1 MNLKHL
7 NTFLTLSECRSF
19 TKTAER
25 LDCAQSGVTTQI
37 RQLEEELQVRLF
49 ERMGK
54 TVLLTAEGEQL
65 LPYARHMLSLS
76 SQITALYR
84 TPGRLTI
91 GVTESIA
98 SYQFENILREYT
110 ALCPDTEI
118 FLKMLNGKD
127 YCQMLT
133 DGEIDLAIVLD
144 LPVKNSTV
152 QTLVKRKEN
161 IVLFASSTH
170 DLSGKTRIIPEDF
183 KTHAVLLP
191 PPDCS
196 YRRLFE
202 HSLFLEGI
210 RPKIAL
216 ETNSVHVIKESSLC
230 GIGLGLLPEFA
241 VKKELIYHIFEK
253 INYKLDYPVYTQML
267 MHQDKW
273 ISPDLEMFLTV
284 AKRHLN

>member
-65 LPYARHMLSLS
+65 LPYARRMLSLS

-118 FLKMLNGKD
+118 FLKMLSGKD

-170 DLSGKTRIIPEDF
+170 DLSGKTHIIPEDF

-196 YRRLFE
+196 YRRIFE

-253 INYKLDYPVYTQML
+253 INYKLDYPVYTQLL

-273 ISPDLEMFLTV
+273 ISPDLQMFLTV